1 MHCHFI
7 SYPKSGRSW
16 VRFALGVLGHGHEI
30 AFHHD
35 GFEFNDGSLPAHNF
49 DIGAR
54 RLRYAP
60 PCKPVYLA
68 RDPRDI
74 IVSLYHQVTGRF
86 RDFFNY
92 QGDLSAFIRHDY
104 FGAHNLQRFQQMWEQ
119 LCHEEL
125 ALKITY
131 EECHADFEAVL
142 RRVLDFYGFDYTAQ
156 AASEAARI
164 SSFDNMQQVEQ
175 SGAFPEPWLRPRNGA
190 PKVRMG
196 KIGGYLEVLSD
207 SDIAY
212 LDSIFDRV
220 QPESGTATGTG
231 TGQDMHIPGTTRQW
245 HR

>member
-1 MHCHFI
+1 MHRHFI

-16 VRFALGVLGHGHEI
+16 VRFALTVLGHGHEI

-54 RLRYAP
+54 RLQYAP
-60 PCKPVYLA
+60 PCRPVYLA

-86 RDFFNY
+86 RDFFDY
-92 QGDLSAFIRHDY
+92 RGDLSAFIRDEY
-104 FGAHNLQRFQQMWEQ
+104 FGAHNLHRFQQMWEQ
-119 LCHEEL
+119 LCKEGL

-142 RRVLDFYGFDYTAQ
+142 RCVLDYHGFDDTA
-156 AASEAARI
+156 EAIGKAVRI
-164 SSFDNMQQVEQ
+164 SSFENMQQVER

-190 PKVRMG
+190 PKVRRG
-196 KIGGYLEVLSD
+196 RVGGYLEVLSD
-207 SDIAY
+207 CDIAY
-212 LDSIFDRV
+212 LEAIFGGER
-220 QPESGTATGTG
+220 PE
-231 TGQDMHIPGTTRQW
+231 PGAVTRAGM
-245 HR
+245 